1 MQSATNQRSV
11 ARFAGCVLFD
21 LLIIVF
27 VTAIAARLIDSVIQS
42 EQGAK
47 ATLTNSVHR
56 ASADRKSIAP
66 DSTTTAMP
74 LDCHGRLQ
82 IVKMMGRER
91 RMPKV
96 KWDMGRVQSQTTGET
111 AT

>member
-1 MQSATNQRSV
+1 MQSATNQLLGLRL
-11 ARFAGCVLFD
+11 AGCVLFD

-56 ASADRKSIAP
+56 ASAVRKSIAP
-66 DSTTTAMP
+66 DPTSTAMP

-82 IVKMMGRER
+82 IVKMMGRKR

-96 KWDMGRVQSQTTGET
+96 K
-111 AT
+111 